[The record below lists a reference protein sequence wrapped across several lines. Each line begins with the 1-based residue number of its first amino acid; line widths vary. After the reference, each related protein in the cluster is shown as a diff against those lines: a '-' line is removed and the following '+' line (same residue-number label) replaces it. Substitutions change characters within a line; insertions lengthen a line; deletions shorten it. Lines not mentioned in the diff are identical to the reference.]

1 MRAPYPESQD
11 WRAKMEAW
19 EGIFSQQ
26 DLRQLAQHGLDPE
39 DVRAQL
45 LLLENPPRGPELL
58 RPCTV
63 GDGIR
68 RIGEEEA
75 RSLLSEH
82 EAFCKEGGFV
92 KFVPAS
98 GSATRMFASLM
109 AYGEREVVSL
119 DTLKEEARA
128 GDPRAEE
135 VLRFVEELES
145 FPFFRDLIGSLS
157 RDGLDLQDIIAH
169 GRLGELV
176 RRLLGPD
183 HMGLGLLPK
192 GLIGFHRYGREVRTP
207 VEEHL
212 VEACHYVRDSQNICR
227 VHFTVSPGHL
237 EGFREEIHRATRR
250 QEGRLG
256 VRFEVEVS
264 LQDPSTDTIAVDL
277 ANRPF
282 RRKDGKLLLRPGGH
296 GALLRNLQM
305 VKAPAAYIKNIDN
318 VPREDLMDVVG
329 YWNKVLGGLM
339 VSLRREIFS
348 LLEQLSHPLP
358 SERSVRKAMD
368 FARGELLLEIPRRE
382 DLGTTREAA
391 REISMW
397 LDRPLRV
404 CAMVPNKGEPG
415 GGPFWVKAPL
425 GECGLQIVESA
436 QVDMSSERQRE
447 IWNSSTHFNPVNMVC
462 SLKDPSGKS
471 YALANFADPKAV
483 IITRKTSEGRELRA
497 LERPGLWNGGMAK
510 WNTVFV
516 EVPEETFHPVKTV
529 LDLLR
534 PGHKGEILEAPLR
547 SP

>member
-1 MRAPYPESQD
+1 
-11 WRAKMEAW
+11 MEGW
-19 EGIFSQQ
+19 EGTFSQQ
-26 DLRQLAQHGLDPE
+26 DLRQLAEHGLDPE
-39 DVRAQL
+39 DVKAQL
-45 LLLENPPRGPELL
+45 LLFENPPRGPELL

-75 RSLLSEH
+75 RGLLLEH

-98 GSATRMFASLM
+98 GSATRMFAFLM
-109 AYGEREVVSL
+109 AYGEREGVSL
-119 DTLKEEARA
+119 DALKEEAQA
-128 GDPRAEE
+128 GDPRAKE
-135 VLRFVEELES
+135 VLRFIEELES
-145 FPFFRDLIGSLS
+145 FPFCQDLMGRLW
-157 RDGLDLQDIIAH
+157 REGLDLQDMIAH
-169 GRLGELV
+169 GRIGELV

-183 HMGLGLLPK
+183 QMGLGLLPK

-212 VEACHYVRDSQNICR
+212 VEAYHYVRDSRNICR

-237 EGFREEIHRATRR
+237 ERFREEIDRATRR
-250 QEGRLG
+250 QERRLG
-256 VRFEVEVS
+256 VRFQVEVS

-282 RRKDGKLLLRPGGH
+282 RTKDGKLLLRPGGH

-348 LLEQLSHPLP
+348 FLEQLTHPAP
-358 SERSVRKAMD
+358 SEKSIQEAMD
-368 FARGELLLEIPRRE
+368 FARAELLLEVPSRRV
-382 DLGTTREAA
+382 LGTTREAA
-391 REISMW
+391 RQISVW

-415 GGPFWVKAPL
+415 GGPFWVKAPI

-436 QVDMSSERQRE
+436 QVDMSSENQRD

-471 YALANFADPKAV
+471 YALVNFADPRAV
-483 IITRKTSEGRELRA
+483 IITQKTSEGRELKA

-534 PGHKGEILEAPLR
+534 PGHRGEVLERPLQR
-547 SP
+547 P

>member
-1 MRAPYPESQD
+1 MDGLEVS
-11 WRAKMEAW
+11 
-19 EGIFSQQ
+19 FSQQ
-26 DLRQLAQHGLDPE
+26 DLRELAEHGLDPE

-45 LLLENPPRGPELL
+45 FLFENPPRGPELL

-75 RSLLSEH
+75 RSLLLEH

-109 AYGEREVVSL
+109 AYGEREMVSFEA
-119 DTLKEEARA
+119 LKEEAQA
-128 GDPRAEE
+128 GDPRAKE
-135 VLRFVEELES
+135 VLRFIGQLES
-145 FPFFRDLIGSLS
+145 LPFFQDLINCLS
-157 RDGLDLQDIIAH
+157 KDGLDLRDMIAN
-169 GRLGELV
+169 GRIGELV

-183 HMGLGLLPK
+183 HLGLGLLPK
-192 GLIGFHRYGREVRTP
+192 GLIGFHRYGKEVRTP

-212 VEACHYVRDSQNICR
+212 VEACYYVRDSQNICR

-237 EGFREEIHRATRR
+237 ERFREEIQRATRR
-250 QEGRLG
+250 QERRLG

-264 LQDPSTDTIAVDL
+264 IQDPSTDTIAVDL

-282 RRKDGKLLLRPGGH
+282 RRRDGKLLLRPGGH
-296 GALLRNLQM
+296 GALLLNLQM

-318 VPREDLMDVVG
+318 VPREELMDIVG
-329 YWNKVLGGLM
+329 HWNKVLGGLM
-339 VSLRREIFS
+339 VSLRKEIFS
-348 LLEQLSHPLP
+348 FLEQLSHPLP
-358 SERSVRKAMD
+358 SEKSIREAMD
-368 FARGELLLEIPRRE
+368 FVRGELLLEIPPRKA
-382 DLGTTREAA
+382 LGTNEEAA
-391 REISMW
+391 KQISVW

-404 CAMVPNKGEPG
+404 CGMVPNKGEPG

-436 QVDMSSERQRE
+436 QVDMSSERQRD

-471 YALANFADPKAV
+471 YSLANFADPRAV
-483 IITRKTSEGRELRA
+483 IITQKISEGRELKA

-529 LDLLR
+529 VDLLR
-534 PGHKGEILEAPLR
+534 PGHKGESLEGPIQR
-547 SP
+547 P